1 MVLGSNPH
9 PPLSPVKPATM
20 RFSTLAHALGAAL
33 PALSAALTVGDVVGS
48 SLAHFGRREL
58 ARRESLSGVLKD
70 IENVASC
77 AACNALLLVLQALA
91 HTGNDNFSRVIT
103 AVCQALHV
111 QDADVCAGAIGL
123 EGPILAHDL
132 RTMSVNTKTS
142 QLFCLTVFG
151 LCQWPDVDANSGPR
165 LSAKPAAAASRPAP
179 SGREPLQV
187 VHISDI
193 HVDQSYTAGAS
204 WNCTKNIC
212 CRPYTAADA
221 PGNNSSPAGAFGDV
235 HCDTPVSL
243 EESMYAAVESL
254 VPGRNFSVFTGD
266 AVEGAVWLVGR
277 PEVTGDLGDAFGRMR
292 RLGTVYAVTGNHD
305 VAPVNSFPPAAVD
318 TDMSSQWA
326 YDAMGAGWQGWIG
339 PAAAAQVSSNFGSYS
354 VRDQATGLRVISL
367 NTNFWYK
374 QNFWMYEKK
383 MEADP
388 SGMFAWLVGEL
399 AKAEAAGERVW
410 LLGHM
415 PMGSGDAFHD
425 ASYYFDQIIQ
435 RYDATIAATFY
446 GHTHKDQFMLAYSD
460 YRNRSAAAATMVSYI
475 APALTPTS
483 GNPTFRVYDV
493 DPVTFAVLDYTVYYA
508 DLDAPTFQTEPVWQK
523 LYSVKEAYG
532 PLVGVTD
539 RHAELTP
546 AFWHGLT
553 DVFEADDAAFQQY
566 RARKTRGRDASSAC
580 DAACKAA
587 EICQMRAADARF
599 NCVAVKPGV
608 HFKRDGGGSS
618 SSSSGGGGL
627 DVHAAHDEC
636 DGGQAAPIMSTIAT
650 SSAGLEALRDAMVEV
665 LGAAFLNQTVTA

>member
-1 MVLGSNPH
+1 
-9 PPLSPVKPATM
+9 M
-20 RFSTLAHALGAAL
+20 RFSTLAHALGVTL
-33 PALSAALTVGDVVGS
+33 PALSSALTVGDAVGS

-77 AACNALLLVLQALA
+77 AACNLLLLVLQALA
-91 HTGNDNFSRVIT
+91 HTGNDNFSKAIT

-132 RTMSVNTKTS
+132 RTMSINTKTS

-151 LCQWPDVDANSGPR
+151 LCQWPDVDTASAPS
-165 LSAKPAAAASRPAP
+165 LPAKPAAAATAASRPAP
-179 SGREPLQV
+179 SGREPLKV

-204 WNCTKNIC
+204 RNCTKNIC

-221 PGNNSSPAGAFGDV
+221 PGNSSSPAGAFGDA

-243 EESMYAAVESL
+243 EESMYAAVGSL
-254 VPGRNFSVFTGD
+254 VPGRNLSIFTGD

-277 PEVTGDLGDAFGRMR
+277 PEVTADLGDAFGRMR
-292 RLGTVYAVTGNHD
+292 RLGTTVYAVAGNHD

-318 TDMSSQWA
+318 TDMSAGWA
-326 YDAMGAGWQGWIG
+326 YDAMGAGWRGWIG
-339 PAAAAQVSSNFGSYS
+339 PDAAAQVSSNFGSYS
-354 VRDQATGLRVISL
+354 VRDQATGLRVVGL

-374 QNFWMYEKK
+374 QNFWMYERN

-388 SGMFAWLVGEL
+388 SGMFAWLVAEL

-435 RYDATIAATFY
+435 RYAATIAATFY

-460 YRNRSAAAATMVSYI
+460 YSNRSAATATMVSYI

-532 PLVGVTD
+532 PLVGLTD
-539 RHAELTP
+539 PRAELTP
-546 AFWHGLT
+546 AFWHRLT
-553 DVFEADDAAFQQY
+553 EVFEADDAVFGQY
-566 RARKTRGRDASSAC
+566 RARKTRGRDAPSAC

-599 NCVAVKPGV
+599 NCVDVKPGV
-608 HFKRDGGGSS
+608 HFKRDDGGS
-618 SSSSGGGGL
+618 GGGL
-627 DVHAAHDEC
+627 DAHAAAHDEC
-636 DGGQAAPIMSTIAT
+636 DGGQAAPILNTVAT
-650 SSAGLEALRDAMVEV
+650 SSAGLEALKTAMVEV
-665 LGAAFLNQTVTA
+665 LGEAFLNQTVAA